1 MDHRSI
7 INKINAHKKQ
17 PNLRFRLKR
26 NVEKFTDLLFYTLF
40 DIETPVADNL
50 SKLQTQFDELV
61 DMACWE
67 SEKPCKKIW
76 EIMWRNCL

>member
-7 INKINAHKKQ
+7 IDKINAHKKQ

-40 DIETPVADNL
+40 DIETPVLAGL
-50 SKLQTQFDELV
+50 FTLP
-61 DMACWE
+61 AG
-67 SEKPCKKIW
+67 
-76 EIMWRNCL
+76 